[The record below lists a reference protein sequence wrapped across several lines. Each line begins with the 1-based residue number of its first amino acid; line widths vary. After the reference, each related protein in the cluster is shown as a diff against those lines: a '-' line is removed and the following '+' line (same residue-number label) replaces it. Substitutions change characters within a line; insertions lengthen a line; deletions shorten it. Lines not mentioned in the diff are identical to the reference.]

1 MPRGTRPKAAAPVPT
16 TAQRL
21 GSIVKSSRDI
31 MRKDKGLSGD
41 ADRLPTLT

>member
-1 MPRGTRPKAAAPVPT
+1 MPPRTSKPKAEQT

-21 GSIVKSSRDI
+21 SSVIKAVRDI

-41 ADRLPTLT
+41 ADRLPMLT

>member
-1 MPRGTRPKAAAPVPT
+1 MTRTRKTKVEQS

-21 GSIVKSSRDI
+21 SSVIKSVRDI

-41 ADRLPTLT
+41 ADRLPMLT